1 MLDRIMS
8 QEKKTTWASLRG
20 RQISSLSGLSHF
32 AIEKSTQRIQVPGS
46 PLHLVFNFFFFLNCS
61 GTSLSFNINFS
72 TLILH
77 ASFNLQG
84 NISLQRYS
92 PCLYK
97 ELSHFLV
104 TRGEISVRPCL
115 EEHAMIYPVVTTLS
129 VNKRQKLV
137 YF

>member
-1 MLDRIMS
+1 MLDREMS
-8 QEKKTTWASLRG
+8 QEKKTTWAFLRG

-32 AIEKSTQRIQVPGS
+32 AIEKSTQSIQVPGS
-46 PLHLVFNFFFFLNCS
+46 LLNLVFNFFFLNCS
-61 GTSLSFNINFS
+61 GTSQSFNINFS

-77 ASFNLQG
+77 TSFNLQG

-97 ELSHFLV
+97 GLSHFLV
-104 TRGEISVRPCL
+104 TRGEIYVRPCL

-129 VNKRQKLV
+129 VIKRQKLV